1 MDKFIVTI
9 ARGFG
14 SGGRTIGKML
24 ADKLGVKFYDKDL
37 IRMASDASGINEA
50 LFGQSD
56 ERTKSGVFGKPG
68 VYKGEVI
75 APGKSGF
82 ISEEN
87 LFNYQAMVI
96 KQIAAEGPCVI
107 VGRCADY
114 ILRDRKDCLHVF
126 ICSDMASRARRIV
139 ERYGQTQKA
148 PEKRLAEKDQKR
160 KVYYKNYTGRVWG
173 QAQNYDICLNSGAL
187 GVDTCADMIV
197 QLCK

>member
-37 IRMASDASGINEA
+37 IRMASDVSGINEA

-96 KQIAAEGPCVI
+96 KQIAEEGPCVI
-107 VGRCADY
+107 VGRCADRHRSEGRRSHVH
-114 ILRDRKDCLHVF
+114 LR
-126 ICSDMASRARRIV
+126 RR
-139 ERYGQTQKA
+139 
-148 PEKRLAEKDQKR
+148 
-160 KVYYKNYTGRVWG
+160 
-173 QAQNYDICLNSGAL
+173 GAL
-187 GVDTCADMIV
+187 CEERRRCQGNNRPQGGT
-197 QLCK
+197 QGNHFH

>member
-1 MDKFIVTI
+1 MIITI
-9 ARGFG
+9 GRQYG
-14 SGGRTIGKML
+14 SGGRDIGQKV
-24 ADKLGVKFYDKDL
+24 AQALGYKFYDKEILTLTAEREGFSVPAVRQYD
-37 IRMASDASGINEA
+37 EA
-50 LFGQSD
+50 LTSSLLYGTYLSTAAGGADVLPLNQ
-56 ERTKSGVFGKPG
+56 KLA
-68 VYKGEVI
+68 I
-75 APGKSGF
+75 AQF
-82 ISEEN
+82 D
-87 LFNYQAMVI
+87 VVRR
-96 KQIAAEGPCVI
+96 IAKDGNCVI